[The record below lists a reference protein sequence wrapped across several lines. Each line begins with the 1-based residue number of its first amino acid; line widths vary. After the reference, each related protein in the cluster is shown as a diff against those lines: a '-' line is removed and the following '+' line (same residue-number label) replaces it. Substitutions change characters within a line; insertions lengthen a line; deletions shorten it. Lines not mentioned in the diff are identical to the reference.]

1 VEILQWGQQKWKDV
15 PSDDKGSIF
24 EPTYIR
30 GVKRFYMTALMEAYA
45 LHGKSNSEFKLEDA
59 AELAR
64 EVIAEARANPPSPN
78 AQPAYDWG
86 FLLSFWTYP
95 IAEALAVLG
104 YYHMQTGLR
113 FGIEEDEARK
123 HFTEAAKN
131 YLESAETFPYDDEKH
146 PYFLAIAV
154 EAYWRRG
161 TALRV
166 TLPLCDRIRKGLAK
180 SGYIWAA
187 HYERSNSVSIN
198 QCLKFQEHWKKR
210 VADGEVTMDYEAK
223 PEGIP

>member
-1 VEILQWGQQKWKDV
+1 
-15 PSDDKGSIF
+15 
-24 EPTYIR
+24 
-30 GVKRFYMTALMEAYA
+30 
-45 LHGKSNSEFKLEDA
+45 
-59 AELAR
+59 
-64 EVIAEARANPPSPN
+64 
-78 AQPAYDWG
+78 
-86 FLLSFWTYP
+86 
-95 IAEALAVLG
+95 
-104 YYHMQTGLR
+104 MQTGLR

-146 PYFLAIAV
+146 PCKSEFTFRSLICSRNVRLDFLAIAV

-187 HYERSNSVSIN
+187 HYERGNSVSIN
-198 QCLKFQEHWKKR
+198 QCLEFQEHWKKR

-223 PEGIP
+223 PEVSRTG